1 MKITDIHNKPLV
13 SVVIPCYNGEQFV
26 CRTIESV
33 LQQTYQ
39 RHEIIV
45 VNDGSKDNTYE
56 ILVPYADKNSIHLIT
71 KPNTGVSDSRN
82 IGMKYVNG
90 AYILFLDADDI
101 LEPDFIEKRVEML
114 EKDLSL
120 DYCTGEIIWIDEHDH
135 LLPMPKKQSGIYKD
149 TIHNVASFNSDF
161 STCPSAYIFRY
172 SSIKRKNVLFNKKI
186 SSPADRYF
194 LLELGYDTKGE
205 YVKQGGKL
213 RYRINTHSMSHLF
226 SKKLI
231 LDQENY
237 YYEVLNH
244 HLLKSEDSKILTQ
257 KMSYQMFASFFKLKM
272 YKTSLTY
279 FIKYLKSFF

>member
-1 MKITDIHNKPLV
+1 METPATHKKPLV

-26 CRTIESV
+26 RRTIESV
-33 LQQTYQ
+33 LQQTYNYY
-39 RHEIIV
+39 EIIV
-45 VNDGSKDNTYE
+45 VNDGSKDNTYK
-56 ILVPYADKNSIHLIT
+56 ILLPYVDRNNIRLIT

-82 IGMKYVNG
+82 IGMKYVTG
-90 AYILFLDADDI
+90 DYILFLDADDV
-101 LEPDFIEKRVEML
+101 LDPDFLEKRVDIL
-114 EKDLSL
+114 EKDPTL
-120 DYCTGEIIWIDEHDH
+120 DYCTGEIIWIDENDH

-161 STCPSAYIFRY
+161 STCPSAYLFRFD
-172 SSIKRKNVLFNKKI
+172 SIKRKNIRFNTRI

-194 LLELGYDTKGE
+194 LLELGYDAKGD
-205 YVKQGGKL
+205 YVKEGGKL
-213 RYRINTHSMSHLF
+213 RYRINTQSMSHLF

-257 KMSYQMFASFFKLKM
+257 KMSYQMFASFYKLKM
-272 YKTSLTY
+272 YKTGFNY